1 MHCMKWVG
9 SIEEICKQLLSAK
22 DVRGSF
28 KKIPLHKS
36 FYAGEV
42 SHKISN
48 THLPDFI
55 DVELLNIV
63 RGIYKI
69 ALIAF
74 VEFIKAGI
82 YKGLVEF
89 TKANSWNL

>member
-1 MHCMKWVG
+1 MP
-9 SIEEICKQLLSAK
+9 LST
-22 DVRGSF
+22 

-63 RGIYKI
+63 RGIYII

-89 TKANSWNL
+89 TKTNSWNL